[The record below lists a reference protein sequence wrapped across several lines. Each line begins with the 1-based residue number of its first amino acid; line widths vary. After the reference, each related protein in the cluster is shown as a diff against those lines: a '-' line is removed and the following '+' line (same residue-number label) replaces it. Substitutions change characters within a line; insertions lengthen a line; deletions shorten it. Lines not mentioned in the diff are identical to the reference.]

1 MVNHN
6 NPNITRRY
14 NNLFNLKG
22 ESADTE
28 LYDYIIPVMELGH
41 VCDVVTGVGSGA
53 SGNLPIYTTPTNK
66 DFYLTSFSITGMSDV
81 LADNTYIAL
90 TCVINGLTQYLFYKA
105 KISLTANDF
114 NQTQSFAIPIKID
127 RWTVIQ
133 AVNIFTVG
141 SSFVSACI
149 QGYTDPDN

>member
-14 NNLFNLKG
+14 NHLFNLKG

-41 VCDVVTGVGSGA
+41 VCDIVSGVGSGA

-81 LADNTYIAL
+81 LADNSYIAL
-90 TCVINGLTQYLFYKA
+90 TCVINGLTQYLFYRA
-105 KISLTANDF
+105 KISLTVDSF
-114 NQTQSFAIPIKID
+114 CQTQSFAVPIKLD
-127 RWTVIQ
+127 RGSVIQ

-141 SSFVSACI
+141 SSSVSACI